1 MEQEVCSA
9 YLPSPWCNL
18 WGLDIVDLGRG
29 KSGKS
34 GKSGKRRH
42 AFNVYVP

>member
-29 KSGKS
+29 KSGK
-34 GKSGKRRH
+34 RRH